1 VRTLGKIA
9 AIAGFSLIVGPA
21 LLAINGLL
29 DNPTLTILFIL
40 GLVLIFVSSSNRGR
54 SSGGTGKASL
64 RLVRR
69 DLPADRAGSKDLPA
83 VA

>member
-1 VRTLGKIA
+1 MRTLGKIT

-54 SSGGTGKASL
+54 SPGGQGK
-64 RLVRR
+64 RV
-69 DLPADRAGSKDLPA
+69 
-83 VA
+83 